1 MEISSFSMGLD
12 EPSFKQQTDGR
23 SVERRKE
30 EADKNVQVRD
40 LDEERRNNKKRGP
53 SHATQQQRPGCADWP
68 SILSQKKKKKKLR
81 NDAPCKKK
89 RAKPI

>member
-1 MEISSFSMGLD
+1 MKKGGTI
-12 EPSFKQQTDGR
+12 
-23 SVERRKE
+23 
-30 EADKNVQVRD
+30 
-40 LDEERRNNKKRGP
+40 KKRGP
-53 SHATQQQRPGCADWP
+53 SHTQQQQQRPGCADWP